1 MYQDIK
7 TFDDACK
14 ALGITYTAPLVPGAT
29 DDMLKAITAHHKLM
43 IIAQALNGD
52 WKPNWNDSNGWKY
65 YPYFNMK
72 NGFSFVIS
80 RVFYQDSFVG
90 SRLCFRSADIAD
102 YAGTQFLDL
111 YKEYFTY
118 QE

>member
-1 MYQDIK
+1 MYQNIK
-7 TFDDACK
+7 TFEDACQ
-14 ALGITYTAPLVPGAT
+14 AIGLTYTAPLVPGAT
-29 DDMLKAITAHHKLM
+29 EDMLKAIVVHHKLM

-52 WKPNWNDSNGWKY
+52 WKPNWNDGNEYKW
-65 YPYFNMK
+65 YPWFNMK
-72 NGFSFVIS
+72 NGFSFNGS
-80 RVFYQDSFVG
+80 DGGYQHSYVG
-90 SRLCFRSADIAD
+90 SRLCFRSEEIAD